1 MKLSNYL
8 TLRLAAV
15 FMLVI
20 FVWSIVYFIIQMNEV
35 YDGIDEGLN
44 NLKQEFVHK
53 ANSSPDFITAMS
65 QHNPLNIIVEK
76 ISYEEAQD
84 FKEVYSESK
93 VYFVTEEEDEEVRML
108 TTAFYCEQDNQY
120 YKLKFFTSTVERD
133 DMVKNMLYLLI
144 ALWVCLALAIVVVIK
159 KIIHRSNKPFY
170 ELLDKLKMFRLENTK
185 MINFPATDITEY
197 KELNESVKSL
207 LEDNINAFREQKNFI
222 ENASHEMQTPLAIA
236 VGKLEMMIDS
246 DGLDQ
251 KQIEDIHSI
260 LGSMNRM
267 KRLNSS
273 LLLLS
278 KIKNKQFP
286 ASEDIIINTI
296 VKETLDD
303 FEDLIQHKNI
313 TVSLEERQTVSVNM
327 NKDLA
332 YIMINNLVKNA
343 VSHNVK
349 GGKIDVVL
357 DTNTLTFTNDG
368 LPVADGVNIFE
379 RYKSAGADTLS
390 SSGLGLS
397 IVKSIT
403 DIYRFRIIYH
413 YSGSHMFQL
422 KFR

>member
-1 MKLSNYL
+1 MKLSNHL

-20 FVWSIVYFIIQMNEV
+20 FVWSIIYFVIQMKEV

-44 NLKQEFVHK
+44 NLKQEFVYK
-53 ANSSPDFITAMS
+53 ANNSPDFVTAML

-84 FKEVYSESK
+84 FKEIYSESK

-108 TTAFYCEQDNQY
+108 TTAFYCEQDGQY

-144 ALWVCLALAIVVVIK
+144 ALWLCLALAIVVVIK

-170 ELLDKLKMFRLENTK
+170 ELLDNLKAFRLENTK
-185 MINFPATDITEY
+185 MINFPVTDISEY
-197 KELNESVKSL
+197 KELNESVRSL

-236 VGKLEMMIDS
+236 VGKLEMMIDGE
-246 DGLDQ
+246 GLDQ
-251 KQIEDIHSI
+251 KQVEDIHSI
-260 LGSMNRM
+260 LGSMSRM

-286 ASEDIIINTI
+286 ASEDVVINTI
-296 VKETLDD
+296 VKETLED
-303 FEDLIQHKNI
+303 FGDLVQHKKI
-313 TVSLEERQTVSVNM
+313 KVSLQERQSIAVSM

-343 VSHNVK
+343 VSHNIK
-349 GGKIDVVL
+349 GGKIDVVI
-357 DTNTLTFTNDG
+357 DTDSLTLTNDG
-368 LPVADGVNIFE
+368 LPVADSINIFE
-379 RYKSAGADTLS
+379 RYRSAGADALS

-403 DIYRFRIIYH
+403 DIYKFRIAYH
-413 YSGSHMFQL
+413 YSDAHIFQL

>member
-357 DTNTLTFTNDG
+357 DTDTLTFTNDG
-368 LPVADGVNIFE
+368 LPVTDGVNIFE